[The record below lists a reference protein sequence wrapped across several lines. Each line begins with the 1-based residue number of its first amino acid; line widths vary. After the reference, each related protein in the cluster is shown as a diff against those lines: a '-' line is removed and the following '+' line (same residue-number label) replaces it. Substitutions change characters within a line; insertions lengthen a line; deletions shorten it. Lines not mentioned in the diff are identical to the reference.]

1 MKKTLYL
8 SKNGDQR
15 NFILQGIDV
24 NANNPMVEI
33 SMFSLVNHINNV
45 ERIRY
50 KGIPLRIP
58 IKKIEM
64 SFLDK

>member
-1 MKKTLYL
+1 MKNTLYL

-15 NFILQGIDV
+15 NFILQGIEV

-33 SMFSLVNHINNV
+33 SMFSLVNQINNV

>member
-1 MKKTLYL
+1 MKNTLYL

-24 NANNPMVEI
+24 NANNPIVEI
-33 SMFSLVNHINNV
+33 SMFSLVNQINNV

>member
-24 NANNPMVEI
+24 NANNPIVEI
-33 SMFSLVNHINNV
+33 SMFSLVNQINNV